1 MNEISVIV
9 TTYMHGKYIRATIES
24 VLEQTFKDYELI
36 IIDDESPDNTE
47 EEVSK
52 LKDKRMKYVRQN
64 HSGLPAKTRNKGI
77 EMATGRL
84 IAFLDGD
91 DTWYPEKLY
100 ECYET
105 FRKHP
110 EVDLVCHDELMRDNS
125 GKIIKKLSYG
135 PYVYNMFRELLFKG
149 NCLSPSAT
157 VVKRETLMKEGPL
170 FREDHKFALAED
182 YDLWLRLSK
191 RYKFYF
197 LPEVLGEFLW
207 HDKNASGNF
216 EKHYLNLM
224 NVIKDNFNNY
234 KEKKTSDFFLLNL
247 RISRINYVLFKLF
260 ARKKKIKE
268 SFLYLSKALLRIFA
282 IG

>member
-1 MNEISVIV
+1 MNEISVIL
-9 TTYMHGKYIRATIES
+9 TTYLHGKYIRASIES
-24 VLEQTFKDYELI
+24 VLEQTFKDFELI

-52 LKDKRMKYVRQN
+52 LKDKRIKYIRQN

-91 DTWYPEKLY
+91 DTWHPEKLHK
-100 ECYET
+100 CYEA

-110 EVDLVCHDELMRDNS
+110 EVDLVCHDELMKDIT
-125 GKIIKKLSYG
+125 GKIIKKLSHG
-135 PYVYNMFRELLFKG
+135 PYVHNMFRKLLFTG

-157 VVKRETLMKEGPL
+157 VVKREALMEEGLL
-170 FREDHKFALAED
+170 FREDHKFALVED
-182 YDLWLRLSK
+182 YDLWLRLSS
-191 RYKFYF
+191 RYRFYF

-216 EKHYLNLM
+216 EKHYVNLM
-224 NVIKDNFNNY
+224 NVIKNNFNNY
-234 KEKKTSDFFLLNL
+234 EEKKTSDFFLINF
-247 RISRINYVLFKLF
+247 RISRIHFVLFRLF
-260 ARKKKIKE
+260 ARNIRIKE
-268 SFLYLSKALLRIFA
+268 SFLYLSKALLRFFA